1 MDKLSKIFYLLA
13 GLLAF
18 MPHKNLHAEALP
30 APIVI
35 ELFTSQS
42 CSSCPPADALLHEF
56 AARNDIIALGC
67 HVTYWDHLHWRD
79 TLSQE
84 FCTQRQQSY
93 ARSRTGGRVYT
104 PEALI
109 NGTISIVGSDKR
121 KLERT
126 LSTNSN
132 RLNPIKIAPAPNAE
146 NSYRITLPAFM
157 VDTRVRTYAEIIV
170 FGRAHTQSIKSG
182 ENRGRTVS
190 YKNPVINIIELD
202 IPADHNL
209 ELITALPLSDYS
221 AAGFAVL
228 IHKGNKHG
236 PIIAGG
242 QYKK

>member
-1 MDKLSKIFYLLA
+1 
-13 GLLAF
+13 
-18 MPHKNLHAEALP
+18 MPQKSPRAEALP

-56 AARNDIIALGC
+56 AARNDVIALGC

-84 FCTQRQQSY
+84 FCTQRQQTY

-109 NGTISIVGSDKR
+109 NGTVSIVGSDKR
-121 KLERT
+121 NIERT
-126 LSTNSN
+126 VSTNSH
-132 RLNPIKIAPAPNAE
+132 RIAPIKISPAASSKD
-146 NSYRITLPAFM
+146 SYKITLPAFM
-157 VDTRVRTYAEIIV
+157 VDTRVRTYAEILL
-170 FGRAHTQSIKSG
+170 FGAEHTQSIKSG

-190 YKNPVINIIELD
+190 YKNPVIKIIELN
-202 IPADHNL
+202 IPAEHNL
-209 ELITALPLSDYS
+209 EIMTSLALDSYK
-221 AAGFAVL
+221 ATGFAVL
-228 IHKGNKHG
+228 IHKEHLHG
-236 PIIAGG
+236 PIIAAG